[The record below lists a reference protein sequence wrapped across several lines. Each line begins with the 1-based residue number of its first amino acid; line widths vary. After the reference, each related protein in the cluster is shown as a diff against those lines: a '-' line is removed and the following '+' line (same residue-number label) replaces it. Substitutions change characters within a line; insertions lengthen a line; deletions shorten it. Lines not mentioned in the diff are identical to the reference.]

1 MAQRCVLI
9 KSMAIKATCSSCNS
23 TFNAKDTLAG
33 RRVKCPKCGE
43 KMVVPEKSA
52 PKPKKKKRVNPGAGS
67 FDVMDELLK
76 EANVKSVARG
86 NVCDDCG
93 AELQLGAVICVEC
106 GFNLETG
113 SRLRTDSYDEEN
125 FDESGESA
133 AQRMLRQAEKDI
145 EETPVNADDQDFGDG
160 SESIV
165 IAGVA
170 GIILTILIGIA
181 LLVIYLMENLSD
193 VVHSSFISMI
203 AAIAMAVG
211 CFAWIT
217 IVAFLSKKSQ
227 GILCLATAGLYC
239 IVFGFLQGKQ
249 LLLPTIVLIVS
260 ILISAA
266 SGFYYLNYAPTPG
279 GP

>member
-1 MAQRCVLI
+1 MR
-9 KSMAIKATCSSCNS
+9 NS

-52 PKPKKKKRVNPGAGS
+52 PKPKKKRVNPGAGA

-93 AELQLGAVICVEC
+93 AEIQMGAVICVEC

-113 SRLRTDSYDEEN
+113 SRLRTDMYDEESFN
-125 FDESGESA
+125 DSDESA
-133 AQRMLRQAEKDI
+133 AQRMLRQAEKEI

-160 SESIV
+160 AESIV

-170 GIILTILIGIA
+170 GIILVILIGIA
-181 LLVIYLMENLSD
+181 LLVVYLMENLSE
-193 VVHSSFISMI
+193 VVHSSQISMI
-203 AAIAMAVG
+203 AGITMAIA
-211 CFAWIT
+211 CIAWIT
-217 IVAFLSKKSQ
+217 IVAFLVKKSQ

-249 LLLPTIVLIVS
+249 LLLPTIVLIFS
-260 ILISAA
+260 ILIAAA
-266 SGFYYLNYAPTPG
+266 SGFYYANYAPSL
-279 GP
+279 

>member
-1 MAQRCVLI
+1 
-9 KSMAIKATCSSCNS
+9 
-23 TFNAKDTLAG
+23 
-33 RRVKCPKCGE
+33 
-43 KMVVPEKSA
+43 MVVPEKSA
-52 PKPKKKKRVNPGAGS
+52 PKPRKGKRVNPNAGS

-93 AELQLGAVICVEC
+93 AELQPGAVICVEC
-106 GFNLETG
+106 GFNIETG
-113 SRLRTDSYDEEN
+113 SRLRTDMYDEEN
-125 FDESGESA
+125 ADDSGESA

-145 EETPVNADDQDFGDG
+145 EETPVGADDQDFGDG
-160 SESIV
+160 AESMV

-170 GIILTILIGIA
+170 GIILAILIGIA
-181 LLVIYLMENLSD
+181 LLVVYLMENLSD
-193 VVHSSFISMI
+193 VVHSSFISMV

-217 IVAFLSKKSQ
+217 IVAFKVKKSQ

-239 IVFGFLQGKQ
+239 MVFGFIQGKQ

-266 SGFYYLNYAPTPG
+266 SGFYYVNYAP
-279 GP
+279 